1 MQEKCSE
8 NVYIGG
14 VYRFKHHLVCTKVE
28 ELELFQ
34 TMLSIPDKGRS
45 GRPKNQDRMVEE
57 SRMAA
62 IWKFY
67 LYLLINNLHYT
78 YHNIYMLNALL
89 LF

>member
-1 MQEKCSE
+1 MVLGWMAMQEKCSE

-62 IWKFY
+62 I
-67 LYLLINNLHYT
+67 
-78 YHNIYMLNALL
+78 
-89 LF
+89 